1 MGKRF
6 IRILVTIAGTLIGV
20 CIGYVVFM
28 LANASLGNVDSKV
41 LAAAGIAVPV
51 FFACLI
57 GTFSY
62 LIEPRLVE
70 DWNRTANKIEKDVQ
84 KLPVSQILL
93 GITGLIFGIV
103 LAFVVTS
110 IYDVIE
116 VTGLKVALTALTY
129 LVICSITTVLGAR
142 IGMNRVRE
150 GEETRSK
157 FFQSITGRRVSKGS
171 AIATPK
177 ILDTSVLIDGRI
189 MDLMKT
195 GIIEGQIIIPEYVLT
210 ELRKLSDSA
219 DPIKKAKGRRGLQ
232 ILKDIQAYYGIEIYN
247 TYSDKDWDGVEEVD
261 FKLLRLAEK
270 LGGRVVTNDYNL
282 IQVADIQEIPVLN
295 INDVVRAVK
304 TVVIPGEEIRL
315 HITREGREEG
325 QGVGYLED
333 GTMIV
338 VEDGLEYI
346 NHTIP
351 VEVTSVLQTASGR
364 MIFAK
369 PILK

>member
-1 MGKRF
+1 MGKRI
-6 IRILVTIAGTLIGV
+6 IRMLVTIAGALIGV
-20 CIGYVVFM
+20 CTGYVVFM

-41 LAAAGIAVPV
+41 LSAAGIAVPV

-57 GTFSY
+57 GTLAY

-70 DWNRTANKIEKDVQ
+70 DWNRTASMIEKDVQ
-84 KLPVSQILL
+84 KVPISQIIL
-93 GITGLIFGIV
+93 GITGLILGLV
-103 LAFVVTS
+103 LAFVFST
-110 IYDVIE
+110 IYDAIE
-116 VTGLKVALTALTY
+116 VTGLRVALTVLTY

-142 IGMNRVRE
+142 IGENRVKE

-157 FFQSITGRRVSKGS
+157 FFQSLTGRKVSKGS
-171 AIATPK
+171 TVATPK

-189 MDLMKT
+189 MDIMKT

-219 DPIKKAKGRRGLQ
+219 DTMKKAKGRRGLQ

-247 TYSDKDWDGVEEVD
+247 TYSDKDWEGVEEVD
-261 FKLLRLAEK
+261 LKLLRLAEK
-270 LGGRVVTNDYNL
+270 LGGRVITNDYNL
-282 IQVADIQEIPVLN
+282 IQVAEIQEIPVLN

-304 TVVIPGEEIRL
+304 TVVIPGEDIRL
-315 HITREGREEG
+315 HITREGREDG

-338 VEDGLEYI
+338 VEDGLRFI
-346 NHTIP
+346 NQTIT

-369 PILK
+369 PAIK